1 VDKGSAATH
10 EAQVIHHAEV
20 RQQKGR
26 GSVGAKAQHRQT
38 MEEHRCPG
46 EKVLQVLKLLL
57 QTE

>member
-1 VDKGSAATH
+1 MDKGSAATH

-57 QTE
+57 